1 MALSSACEELDLFV
15 LSPKRTSQTML
26 ERGFNPNLLNLAIHG
41 HAKRETPELHGTAKK
56 RFLDKLNF
64 KQVIRAT
71 MPLSNMFAAMAKT
84 KDGKSTKK
92 NATVAKDGKD
102 KRAKAVQE
110 KQKTGR

>member
-1 MALSSACEELDLFV
+1 
-15 LSPKRTSQTML
+15 
-26 ERGFNPNLLNLAIHG
+26 
-41 HAKRETPELHGTAKK
+41 
-56 RFLDKLNF
+56 
-64 KQVIRAT
+64 

>member
-1 MALSSACEELDLFV
+1 MPL
-15 LSPKRTSQTML
+15 PQRTCKKGNS
-26 ERGFNPNLLNLAIHG
+26 R
-41 HAKRETPELHGTAKK
+41 TPGTPGTAKK